1 MSVTVRVTDT
11 FDKLERAFRDLVPV
25 ERRNAAYAR
34 AINKA
39 VAQARTQW
47 VRFIVK
53 STQLPYGY
61 VRSATVVFNASA
73 ARPTATLTVS
83 GRYLT
88 LFRYA
93 LAAGGKPFLLPSGV
107 VAGRWG
113 MHRGAF
119 IAKMPNGHIGVFAR
133 NGKKML
139 PPKGKRD
146 AIKQL
151 YGPSVPRPLL
161 DERKVGFNKD
171 AAKVITDKVGEVI
184 LPLALHEIGREI
196 DRVKARHGV

>member
-73 ARPTATLTVS
+73 ARPTAMLTVS

-119 IAKMPNGHIGVFAR
+119 IAKMPNGHIGIFAR
-133 NGKKML
+133 TSKKRL
-139 PPKGKRD
+139 PL
-146 AIKQL
+146 KQL

>member
-119 IAKMPNGHIGVFAR
+119 IAKMPNGHIGIFAR
-133 NGKKML
+133 TSKKRL
-139 PPKGKRD
+139 PL
-146 AIKQL
+146 KQL

>member
-73 ARPTATLTVS
+73 ARPTATLMVS

-119 IAKMPNGHIGVFAR
+119 IAKMPNGHIGIFAR
-133 NGKKML
+133 TSKKRL
-139 PPKGKRD
+139 PL
-146 AIKQL
+146 KQL

>member
-119 IAKMPNGHIGVFAR
+119 IAKMPNGHIGIFAR
-133 NGKKML
+133 TSKKRL
-139 PPKGKRD
+139 PL
-146 AIKQL
+146 KQL

-171 AAKVITDKVGEVI
+171 AAKIITDKVGEVI
-184 LPLALHEIGREI
+184 LPLAMHELGREI